1 MVCDFFKDNL
11 KVASLRFTRGTRGKN
26 PMLNT
31 NSLVNDMVCNL
42 CRTFELT
49 WFQIKIA
56 RMQRGEVGKEGSLH

>member
-1 MVCDFFKDNL
+1 MVCDFLTDNL

-26 PMLNT
+26 PMLN
-31 NSLVNDMVCNL
+31 VNDMVCNL

-56 RMQRGEVGKEGSLH
+56 RMQRGEVGREGSLH